1 MKTLTKREIN
11 DYTSEFLEETDL
23 EIKSEKIDQRDSFK
37 LQYDSSFLEEI
48 ELTLIDFIDSISE
61 FDWIVIDSSKNS
73 TIIIKVGS
81 NLEERQIFEL
91 RSKNF
96 QTFLKGQKRF
106 GKSFMNRRVKSMKRT
121 NSIFSETVEVEELK
135 IVKK

>member
-1 MKTLTKREIN
+1 MAKREIN

-23 EIKSEKIDQRDSFK
+23 EIKSEKIDQRDSSK

-73 TIIIKVGS
+73 ILIIKVGS

-121 NSIFSETVEVEELK
+121 NPIFSETVEVEELK

>member
-1 MKTLTKREIN
+1 MKTLAKREIN

-23 EIKSEKIDQRDSFK
+23 EIKSEKIDQRDISK

-48 ELTLIDFIDSISE
+48 ELTLIDFIDLISD
-61 FDWIVIDSSKNS
+61 FDWIVIDRSKNS
-73 TIIIKVGS
+73 TLIVNVGS

-121 NSIFSETVEVEELK
+121 NPIFKETVEVEELK

>member
-1 MKTLTKREIN
+1 MKTLAKREIN

-23 EIKSEKIDQRDSFK
+23 EIKSETIDQRDSSK

-48 ELTLIDFIDSISE
+48 ELTLIDFIDSISD

-121 NSIFSETVEVEELK
+121 NPIFSETVEVEELK

>member
-1 MKTLTKREIN
+1 MKTLAKREIN

-23 EIKSEKIDQRDSFK
+23 EIKSEKIDQRDSSK

-91 RSKNF
+91 RSKSF

-135 IVKK
+135 IVKN

>member
-1 MKTLTKREIN
+1 MKTLAKREIN

-23 EIKSEKIDQRDSFK
+23 EIKSEKIDQRDSSR

-48 ELTLIDFIDSISE
+48 ELTLIDFIDSISD

-73 TIIIKVGS
+73 TLIIKVGS

-91 RSKNF
+91 HSKNF

-121 NSIFSETVEVEELK
+121 NPIFNETVEVEELK